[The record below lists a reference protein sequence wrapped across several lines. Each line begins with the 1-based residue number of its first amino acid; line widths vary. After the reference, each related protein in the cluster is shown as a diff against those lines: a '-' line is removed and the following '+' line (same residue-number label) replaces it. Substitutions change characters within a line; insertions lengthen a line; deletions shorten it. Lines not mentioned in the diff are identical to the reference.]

1 MNGET
6 TATPVGNTPPPVLFW
21 FKFYTGAMM
30 ALYALCV
37 LASPVL
43 FVLATQM
50 RGDEKV
56 GAVVYG
62 VILLAVGLPLAV
74 ACALPFFLPRKPWVW
89 VYNLVIICVGMTSCC
104 ILPASVA
111 LLIYWIKPDVKLWF
125 NRT

>member
-1 MNGET
+1 MNGT
-6 TATPVGNTPPPVLFW
+6 TTGTSPPAVLFW
-21 FKFYTGAMM
+21 FKIYTGAMT
-30 ALYALCV
+30 ALYALCA

-43 FVLATQM
+43 LVLAARM
-50 RGDEKV
+50 HGDEKV
-56 GAVVYG
+56 GALVYG
-62 VILLAVGLPLAV
+62 VILLAVGLPLAA

>member
-1 MNGET
+1 MNGEAAT
-6 TATPVGNTPPPVLFW
+6 GPTAMTPPPVLLW
-21 FKFYTGAMM
+21 FKIYTGVLTAI
-30 ALYALCV
+30 YALCV

-43 FVLATQM
+43 FFLASQM

-56 GAVVYG
+56 GAMVYA
-62 VILLAVGLPLAV
+62 VILLAVGLPFAI

>member
-1 MNGET
+1 M
-6 TATPVGNTPPPVLFW
+6 TPPPVLSW
-21 FKFYTGAMM
+21 FKIYAGVLTAI
-30 ALYALCV
+30 YALCA

-43 FVLATQM
+43 FFLASQM

-56 GAVVYG
+56 GAMVYA
-62 VILLAVGLPLAV
+62 VILLAVGLPFAI

-104 ILPASVA
+104 IVPASVA
-111 LLIYWIKPDVKLWF
+111 LLIFWIKPEVKLWF